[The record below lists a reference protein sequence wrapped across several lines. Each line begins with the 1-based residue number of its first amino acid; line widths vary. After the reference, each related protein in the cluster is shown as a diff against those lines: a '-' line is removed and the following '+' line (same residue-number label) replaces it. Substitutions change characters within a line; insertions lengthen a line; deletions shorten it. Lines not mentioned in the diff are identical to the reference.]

1 MEGGWRRGLKSM
13 EGGGYDCHYLNEKI
27 YMNFRAKNQQFS
39 CLFTNVCCLFT
50 FISCLFAFAQL
61 FDNIYQLFVYNFQLF
76 VYFWSVVLIL
86 TTNLD
91 LNI

>member
-13 EGGGYDCHYLNEKI
+13 EGVGYDCHYLNEKI

-39 CLFTNVCCLFT
+39 CLF
-50 FISCLFAFAQL
+50 AFAQLFDNIYQL

>member
-13 EGGGYDCHYLNEKI
+13 EGVGYDCHYLNEKI

-61 FDNIYQLFVYNFQLF
+61 F

>member
-13 EGGGYDCHYLNEKI
+13 EGVGYDCHYLNEKI

-39 CLFTNVCCLFT
+39 CLFTNVC
-50 FISCLFAFAQL
+50 CLFAFAQL

>member
-13 EGGGYDCHYLNEKI
+13 EGVGYDCHYLNEKI
-27 YMNFRAKNQQFS
+27 SMNFRAKNQQFS
-39 CLFTNVCCLFT
+39 CLFT
-50 FISCLFAFAQL
+50 FISCFFAFAQL